1 MRVAAEACLALLQP
15 VSRADGGAAEGP
27 GGPAQG
33 RPVLL
38 TSGGG
43 RRGNASSASIARD
56 WKGGDADV
64 FAFFKPKP
72 MVTDLVH
79 GGMGKVARA
88 MSEEA
93 LHVLKPVGQL
103 DKNTTGLMLFTNSGR
118 LAEHLNSH
126 VSKRYRVWYYGWQL
140 PGTGRSMQLD
150 SEQISALFS
159 GVFLEREQV
168 HVRCEGFEHGKSEE
182 LDAVPHASGQVLR
195 KFLFSADIAV
205 SCGLFH
211 VVKRLFQLA
220 TGRPV
225 RGLRRVQAADPP
237 GALGVDWREASSDCL
252 ADRASEGADGARSAD
267 VAHQRSVAAFAS
279 MVAEGDVLP
288 GPKFPVGGCGA
299 CGESGNRASR
309 LKCRGCGATAP
320 ARIQQDA
327 RAAAAKVRPG
337 GRRPDA
343 SGEQSRS
350 EKELK
355 DLKAQL
361 ASLTKGGGGCAG
373 SSGGSGGGY
382 SRPTSSTT
390 GGDLSYAQV
399 LVFLRGHGIDTS
411 TIAKVEEAKV
421 RKLDSK
427 PPAAL
432 AARRRV
438 DATRKVGKLEER
450 LQQFEAPQR
459 ELRRIVEETTAQPRR
474 RPSVL
479 LGLPASPLAVPP
491 VARLAAL
498 REGPGHLGPAPPARA
513 GLEPENFRAEAARR
527 AASCGAA
534 RRQQAVGGSAGRAEG
549 AACPATGAAS
559 SAASTSGQ
567 AVGLADFLRANAV
580 DLEWPSFG
588 FDVAAEGQTVS
599 RRVSSA
605 VTACG
610 SGTVCIGFLGWTSWP
625 IYRRGDVIGR
635 VAEWPAKLSLESP
648 SCAACGAGHEVAT
661 PPRQRCGPLPAGC
674 GDGKPPAGAEGARA
688 AAAAARPE
696 GGSAAGGDGEPA
708 AGDEGAAAA
717 TARPEDGCAAGGYGE
732 PAAGGASEGGAEHRS
747 ARLRIELRELK
758 VKGGA
763 SSPLGAL
770 SAALNELPEHSV
782 VTRKLE
788 SKAASLEITFQLL
801 QLEAMAGRRTVYFVR
816 HAESEWNVAKSS
828 RNLYDMVRTTDH
840 PLSDRGLR
848 QAEELSARAAA
859 AADQGDPHGT
869 ALHQA
874 DVVYV
879 SPLTRT
885 VQTAVILLGS
895 LVKADQGPR
904 ELVLMANARERQGL
918 GGMDTRSRKIGLKI
932 VESSFDSTKL
942 LYANH
947 KCANVDDDVK
957 EVFKPLR
964 FDVLEVLDRWWCETT
979 KESDAQMQERLR
991 EFMAQLMYSPC
1002 RTVVVVGHS
1011 LFFREVFRVFLSKEF
1026 ADGSPELARA
1036 LRGSKLANC
1045 GVACLHLEPAR
1056 GLADG
1061 PITHVELV
1069 LGSQVESAR
1078 AEGEASPSKTR
1089 QKVPA
1094 RLPSPTPS
1102 DETEDSGKAAD
1113 HRLGAGAEDETE
1125 ARGRP
1130 SSTALT

>member
-1 MRVAAEACLALLQP
+1 MGGGC
-15 VSRADGGAAEGP
+15 VSR
-27 GGPAQG
+27 PAQVQPDDRVEFLSG
-33 RPVLL
+33 LIRQS
-38 TSGGG
+38 TSARDFSREGAGHGAGGG
-43 RRGNASSASIARD
+43 GEC
-56 WKGGDADV
+56 
-64 FAFFKPKP
+64 
-72 MVTDLVH
+72 L
-79 GGMGKVARA
+79 
-88 MSEEA
+88 
-93 LHVLKPVGQL
+93 
-103 DKNTTGLMLFTNSGR
+103 LF
-118 LAEHLNSH
+118 
-126 VSKRYRVWYYGWQL
+126 
-140 PGTGRSMQLD
+140 
-150 SEQISALFS
+150 
-159 GVFLEREQV
+159 
-168 HVRCEGFEHGKSEE
+168 FEH
-182 LDAVPHASGQVLR
+182 
-195 KFLFSADIAV
+195 
-205 SCGLFH
+205 
-211 VVKRLFQLA
+211 
-220 TGRPV
+220 V
-225 RGLRRVQAADPP
+225 RGLRVDSSLQAADPP

-267 VAHQRSVAAFAS
+267 VAHQRS
-279 MVAEGDVLP
+279 
-288 GPKFPVGGCGA
+288 
-299 CGESGNRASR
+299 
-309 LKCRGCGATAP
+309 T
-320 ARIQQDA
+320 
-327 RAAAAKVRPG
+327 
-337 GRRPDA
+337 A
-343 SGEQSRS
+343 SG
-350 EKELK
+350 
-355 DLKAQL
+355 
-361 ASLTKGGGGCAG
+361 
-373 SSGGSGGGY
+373 SS
-382 SRPTSSTT
+382 P
-390 GGDLSYAQV
+390 
-399 LVFLRGHGIDTS
+399 H
-411 TIAKVEEAKV
+411 
-421 RKLDSK
+421 
-427 PPAAL
+427 
-432 AARRRV
+432 
-438 DATRKVGKLEER
+438 
-450 LQQFEAPQR
+450 
-459 ELRRIVEETTAQPRR
+459 
-474 RPSVL
+474 
-479 LGLPASPLAVPP
+479 
-491 VARLAAL
+491 
-498 REGPGHLGPAPPARA
+498 
-513 GLEPENFRAEAARR
+513 
-527 AASCGAA
+527 
-534 RRQQAVGGSAGRAEG
+534 RRQRRFYIRAWAESAE
-549 AACPATGAAS
+549 
-559 SAASTSGQ
+559 
-567 AVGLADFLRANAV
+567 
-580 DLEWPSFG
+580 
-588 FDVAAEGQTVS
+588 
-599 RRVSSA
+599 
-605 VTACG
+605 
-610 SGTVCIGFLGWTSWP
+610 
-625 IYRRGDVIGR
+625 GDVIGR

-648 SCAACGAGHEVAT
+648 SWYS
-661 PPRQRCGPLPAGC
+661 
-674 GDGKPPAGAEGARA
+674 
-688 AAAAARPE
+688 ARPLGFTLE
-696 GGSAAGGDGEPA
+696 
-708 AGDEGAAAA
+708 
-717 TARPEDGCAAGGYGE
+717 
-732 PAAGGASEGGAEHRS
+732 EHRS

-816 HAESEWNVAKSS
+816 HAESEWNVAQSS

-885 VQTAVILLGS
+885 VQTAVISLGS